1 MKKPVK
7 ILLWVLCSLVVLVI
21 ALFLS
26 ADIIAS
32 RLVQK
37 EVAKAFDKIPNA
49 DATIGNVYLNLI
61 SGSAIVKDISFSTN
75 SLQLEDSVSGE
86 RAPGLAVYIPTIA
99 IWNIRYAELLRDHR
113 VSVFNITVNEPKILV
128 YLDEKDPE
136 SIMPFFPKDTMLD
149 KATQWLQA
157 VELKSLDIN
166 RLSGRLIS
174 TRSPLHI
181 EVDSLSLET
190 PAMSYTMFDSLFTYN
205 DSVYTLD
212 LSAFRVETPDG
223 LFAIE
228 THDLHIEDQGP
239 IEMGYTRIRN
249 IISAKH
255 MADMKKEPISWIDLE
270 LNQLSTS
277 SFNPI
282 HKILA
287 EDYHLDSITADVKRM
302 HVITDQRHQPK
313 QPYGTPHDF
322 LRHVP
327 VAFGVKHVSA
337 LARKVDVELATTDIN
352 RGEMHLKNIRANMT
366 NVTNRSGAVWKSRA
380 TGPFGDNGKMDATF
394 TMRLDKDASFE
405 VSLDVKDVDTEQL
418 NPFIRPLIGI
428 TSQCHIDHLDAQY
441 KGDRTKAEGQ
451 FCMQYHGLDVRVHK
465 EDKIP
470 YDIVTKNADLFTNL
484 ANTLVP
490 KSNPTAVDPAPRRYM
505 VEWKR
510 DEWKPYPLYVF
521 GPCIDGVKKT
531 MLPGLYVHKQAK
543 K

>member
-7 ILLWVLCSLVVLVI
+7 ILLLVLGSLLVLLI
-21 ALFLS
+21 AFFLS

-37 EVAKAFDKIPNA
+37 KVSMAFEKIPNA

-61 SGSAIVKDISFSTN
+61 SGSAIVTDILFSTN

-99 IWNIRYAELLRDHR
+99 IWNIHYPELLRDHR

-128 YLDEKDPE
+128 YLDEKNPE

-174 TRSPLHI
+174 TRSPLHV

-205 DSVYTLD
+205 DSVYSID
-212 LSAFRVETPDG
+212 LSAFRIKTPDG
-223 LFAIE
+223 FFAIE
-228 THDLHIEDQGP
+228 THDLHIKDQGP
-239 IEMGYTRIRN
+239 LEVGYTRIRN
-249 IISAKH
+249 IFSPKQ
-255 MADMKKEPISWIDLE
+255 MADMQKEPVSWIDLE
-270 LNQLSTS
+270 LNKLTTS
-277 SFNPI
+277 AFNPI
-282 HKILA
+282 RKILA
-287 EDYHLDSITADVKRM
+287 KDYHLNSITADVKRM
-302 HVITDQRHQPK
+302 HVVTDQRHQPK

-322 LRHVP
+322 LLHVP
-327 VAFGVKHVSA
+327 VAFGVRRVSA

-352 RGEMHLKNIRANMT
+352 RGEMHLKNVRAKMT
-366 NVTNRSGAVWKSRA
+366 NVTNRSGAVWESRV
-380 TGPFGDNGKMDATF
+380 TGPFGDKGKMDATF
-394 TMRLDKDASFE
+394 TMHLDKNASFE

-418 NPFIRPLIGI
+418 NPFIRPLVGI

-441 KGDRTKAEGQ
+441 KGDRSKAEGQ

-470 YDIVTKNADLFTNL
+470 YDVVTKNADLFTNL